1 MTVTKKLL
9 PVLAAF
15 LFVITIGFELGSANA
30 YAATKKIDCTKVM
43 SELQGGKK
51 VKEVAKDMSIST
63 SSVYRCRK
71 MAKAS
76 TGKAVSSATTSSSPT
91 SAPSP
96 ASKPSTSKSGY

>member
-1 MTVTKKLL
+1 M
-9 PVLAAF
+9 AAF
-15 LFVITIGFELGSANA
+15 LFALTVGFELGSANA
-30 YAATKKIDCTKVM
+30 YAATKKVDCTKVM

-71 MAKAS
+71 MSKTS

-96 ASKPSTSKSGY
+96 ASRQSTQKSNY

>member
-1 MTVTKKLL
+1 VTSKLL
-9 PVLAAF
+9 PAMAAL
-15 LFVITIGFELGSANA
+15 LFVVAVGLVLGSASA
-30 YAATKKIDCTKVM
+30 YAATKKIDCNQVM
-43 SELQGGKK
+43 SKLQGGKK
-51 VKEVAKDMSIST
+51 VKDVAKDMSIST

-71 MAKAS
+71 LSKTS